1 MNCTDILAFLKSGG
15 DALEKENYLSALCIA
30 LILPSMCSR
39 LEYKSKNPSDKKNY
53 INWCNTYITQNEW
66 LKDFFGNNYS
76 EILYKLRCGIIH
88 EGYAEI
94 NNDGKNIYLSY
105 GNNCAYA
112 TFEKQ
117 KVISVELLCKSI
129 FQCANLWCQ
138 ANMALYNKESSF
150 ILNMKN
156 PNDSLFL
163 TRLYIEEL
171 DEKAKSLEE

>member
-1 MNCTDILAFLKSGG
+1 M
-15 DALEKENYLSALCIA
+15 
-30 LILPSMCSR
+30 
-39 LEYKSKNPSDKKNY
+39 YKSKNPSDKKNY

-129 FQCANLWCQ
+129 FQCVNLWCQ

-171 DEKAKSLEE
+171 DEKAKSLKE